1 MHAMNDDMKSL
12 PKPALYDELESSLR
26 GLLAGEPNLV
36 ACAANMSSL
45 LYWSLPDLNWA
56 GFYLLD
62 AASGD
67 LLVGPFQGKPA
78 CVRIPLDK
86 GVCGAAAAQRR
97 TLVVQDVH
105 AFPSHIACDSA
116 SNSEV
121 VVPIVL
127 ADGRLL
133 GVLDLDSP
141 LLNRFDEV
149 DARGL
154 ERLVA
159 VFVAAIA
166 DMKLPGADGR

>member
-1 MHAMNDDMKSL
+1 MHAMQDDMRSL
-12 PKPALYDELESSLR
+12 PKPVLYDELESSLR
-26 GLLAGEPNLV
+26 GLLAGEPDLV

-45 LYWSLPDLNWA
+45 LYWSLPDLNWV

-62 AASGD
+62 PASGD
-67 LLVGPFQGKPA
+67 LLVGPFHGKPA
-78 CVRIPLDK
+78 CVRIPLSK
-86 GVCGAAAAQRR
+86 GVCGAAATERR
-97 TLVVQDVH
+97 TLVVPDVH
-105 AFPSHIACDSA
+105 AFPGHIACDSA

-141 LLNRFDEV
+141 RLQRFDDE

-154 ERLVA
+154 ERLVR
-159 VFVAAIA
+159 VFVEATAATA
-166 DMKLPGADGR
+166 

>member
-45 LYWSLPDLNWA
+45 LYWSLPDLNWV
-56 GFYLLD
+56 GFYLVD

-67 LLVGPFQGKPA
+67 LLVGPFHGKPA
-78 CVRIPLDK
+78 CVRIPLSK
-86 GVCGAAAAQRR
+86 GVCGAAATERR
-97 TLVVQDVH
+97 TLVVPDVH
-105 AFPSHIACDSA
+105 AFPGHIACDSA

-141 LLNRFDEV
+141 RLQRFDDE

-154 ERLVA
+154 ERLVR
-159 VFVAAIA
+159 VFVEATAATA
-166 DMKLPGADGR
+166 